1 MRHSIASSQQPL
13 ERSAAPGADQRRWVR
28 STPVEQVR
36 STPVE
41 QRSTPDPLRSS
52 PGQARSPHSPG
63 PAGAARF
70 SGTAGTTARAATHG
84 DADATRKRTP
94 GSSPVGTEPDA
105 AHESGFGGEVDYSQ
119 LRPNQRGSSVP
130 ETTKASEGRHRQSA
144 GRTLFTWTKELLIV
158 VVGALIVSAVL
169 RAFVFEPF
177 TIPSGSMEN
186 TFAIQ
191 DKVVAQKVTDF
202 HRGDA
207 IVFKDPDNWLPA
219 NHYEEPSAPARAL
232 MFIGV
237 LPNTSDRFLT
247 KRVIGMPGDKVA
259 YSNEVGKVTVN
270 GTPLAEDSY
279 LYSDANGTVKP
290 SNYEFEVTVP
300 ADHVFVM
307 GDHRNASA
315 DSRCHLNE
323 TVSGKQEG
331 ETAFVPLDH
340 IVGSVK
346 FIAAPFSRA
355 KVLDT
360 PTTFGAVPAPL
371 EPAPQHAQIEAN
383 ISC

>member
-1 MRHSIASSQQPL
+1 MRHSTVPSPPT
-13 ERSAAPGADQRRWVR
+13 PGLDIGTGDDQRRWVR
-28 STPVEQVR
+28 STPPGHRGPAAVDR
-36 STPVE
+36 
-41 QRSTPDPLRSS
+41 LGASS
-52 PGQARSPHSPG
+52 PGSTRSPHSPSG
-63 PAGAARF
+63 SGIAKVA
-70 SGTAGTTARAATHG
+70 GTAGTAAPAVTHG
-84 DADATRKRTP
+84 DADATRKRTAP
-94 GSSPVGTEPDA
+94 ASD
-105 AHESGFGGEVDYSQ
+105 SGFGDEVDYSQ
-119 LRPNQRGSSVP
+119 LRHNERGSSVP
-130 ETTKASEGRHRQSA
+130 ETTKASEGRHRQSP
-144 GRTLFTWTKELLIV
+144 GRTLFTWTKELVIV
-158 VVGALIVSAVL
+158 VIGALIVSAVL

-191 DKVVAQKVTDF
+191 DKVVAQKVTEF

-219 NHYEEPSAPARAL
+219 TQYEEPSAPARAL

-259 YSNEVGKVTVN
+259 YSDEVGKVTVN
-270 GTPLAEDSY
+270 GVPLDEESY
-279 LYSDANGTVKP
+279 LYSDANGLVKP

-300 ADHVFVM
+300 AGKVFVM

-323 TVSGKQEG
+323 TSPGKDEG
-331 ETAFVPLDH
+331 ETAFVPIDH

-360 PTTFGAVPAPL
+360 PSTFSAVPAPL
-371 EPAPQHAQIEAN
+371 EPAPEHPQIEAN